1 MAVLAFSLY
10 YLFSMQPKSGWTE
23 IPLHPNGV
31 ATLVFTKA
39 DRGLASVAS
48 QEPYT
53 LLSFSKTWQDA
64 RRLSSYIDT
73 LAQEHG
79 SLRARSAEWV
89 YRPNGQAAYLEVLE
103 MEGDSL
109 APEAWLGE
117 GGQYL
122 LRPIREG
129 RLAEPKDGSRL
140 PFVLF
145 WNQYMVF
152 CQEAVA
158 LEELVEHPLKLQIER
173 QVPVE
178 VPFGLVLHPERWGS
192 QESSPGLLPF
202 YPVVRMAGEARSLVL
217 LPRHASG
224 KGWEFSGLASRSLKG
239 LRWPTV
245 LVGNA
250 KRGRPQPEDG
260 WQARIGQGM
269 AGNRFMVGADDSL
282 ASFRKEIAE
291 QLISVRLVMPPALP
305 SGLKNTRLELS
316 TANPKALADKLR
328 SVFPAADKEGMALTG
343 NLPRQLLGLSM
354 PEFDTC
360 YLSIAPEA
368 VMLASWKP
376 VAAETRPARR
386 LAAGQD
392 LDLQFSPANQWA
404 YLQAFGPRPF
414 QDMQQMLPI
423 TLSRLGRI
431 WVNLTGDGI
440 QIALDLLPEPLL
452 GTYPLPAKP
461 FFTNLFNAKLT
472 SFGSVPG
479 AQGMGF
485 AQSEN
490 GRMYF
495 YRPGKLSF
503 AQYQAPA
510 GSLVATPV
518 FFREKGWLVWA
529 AGKSLYAVDTL
540 GRTVRGFPTT
550 LPTPVRALTAS
561 KGQACGCGT
570 DSAGRG
576 WLYTLSA
583 KGLQKRMAPFS
594 ERLSACSLMTLSGKP
609 YAVFESGRGLW
620 RADFSPELHAS
631 FYWAEPEITALYG
644 FEGLTGAPTVAGVSR
659 EGNYVTRSG
668 GATVRKQ
675 LYKPEQVARFE
686 MATLEN
692 SLEPYGLVRYTA
704 EAAGFY
710 DLQGRK
716 RWEVPYPAPLRFFR
730 TGSSELGYAALSEG
744 DTLRVFNPIGRLMLQ
759 RPGARGARIFTSDRG
774 QGLLAVPEGREL
786 KWFRIGQ

>member
-31 ATLVFTKA
+31 ATLVFTKPE
-39 DRGLASVAS
+39 RGLASVAQ

-53 LLSFSKTWQDA
+53 LLSFSKTWQEA
-64 RRLSSYIDT
+64 RRLSGYIDT
-73 LAQEHG
+73 LTQEHG
-79 SLRARSAEWV
+79 TPRARSGEWV

-117 GGQYL
+117 QGRYL

-129 RLAEPKDGSRL
+129 RLAEPKEGSTL

-145 WNQYMVF
+145 WNQYLIF
-152 CQEAVA
+152 SQEAVA

-192 QESSPGLLPF
+192 QETSPGLLPF
-202 YPVVRMAGEARSLVL
+202 YPVVRMAGEARSLVI

-245 LVGNA
+245 LVGTA

-260 WQARIGQGM
+260 WQVRIGQGM

-282 ASFRKEIAE
+282 AAFRKEVAE

-316 TANPKALADKLR
+316 TANPKALAEKLR
-328 SVFPAADKEGMALTG
+328 SVFHPVDKEGMVLTG
-343 NLPRQLLGLSM
+343 NLPQKLLGLSM

-414 QDMQQMLPI
+414 QDMQQILPI
-423 TLSRLGRI
+423 TLSRLGRL

-440 QIALDLLPEPLL
+440 QIALDLLPEPRL
-452 GTYPLPAKP
+452 GTYKLPGKP
-461 FFTNLFNAKLT
+461 FFTNLFNAPL
-472 SFGSVPG
+472 SGFGSVAG
-479 AQGMGF
+479 VQEMGY
-485 AQSEN
+485 AQSET

-495 YRPGKLSF
+495 YHPGKLSF

-510 GSLVATPV
+510 GALAVTPAYI
-518 FFREKGWLVWA
+518 REKGWLVWA
-529 AGKSLYAVDTL
+529 SGKTLYAVDTL
-540 GRTVRGFPTT
+540 GRAVKGFPSQLTA
-550 LPTPVRALTAS
+550 PVQALTPS
-561 KGQACGCGT
+561 KGQACACGT
-570 DSAGRG
+570 DSAGKG

-583 KGLQKRMAPFS
+583 KGLQKRVAPFS
-594 ERLSACSLMTLSGKP
+594 ERLSGCQLVALGGRS
-609 YAVFESGRGLW
+609 YALFQSPRGLW
-620 RADFSPELHAS
+620 RADFTPEQHS
-631 FYWAEPEITALYG
+631 TFYWAEPEINSLYA
-644 FEGLTGAPTVAGVSR
+644 FEGLTGAATVAGVSR
-659 EGNYVTRSG
+659 EGNYVTRSAG
-668 GATVRKQ
+668 NTVRKQ
-675 LYKPEQVARFE
+675 LYKPDQVARFE

-704 EAAGFY
+704 ESAGFY

-716 RWEVPYPAPLRFFR
+716 RWEIPYPAPLRFFR
-730 TGSSELGYAALSEG
+730 TGTSELGYVAVSEG
-744 DTLRVFNPIGRLMLQ
+744 DTLRVFNPIGKLLLE
-759 RPGARGARIFTSDRG
+759 RPGSKGARIFPSDRG
-774 QGLLAVPEGREL
+774 QGLLAVPEVREL
-786 KWFRIGQ
+786 KWYRIGQ

>member
-31 ATLVFTKA
+31 ATLVFTKPE
-39 DRGLASVAS
+39 RGLASVAQ

-64 RRLSSYIDT
+64 RRLSGYIDT

-79 SLRARSAEWV
+79 SPRTRSGEWV
-89 YRPNGQAAYLEVLE
+89 YRPNGQTAYLEVLE

-117 GGQYL
+117 GDRYL
-122 LRPIREG
+122 LRGIREG

-140 PFVLF
+140 PYVLF

-202 YPVVRMAGEARSLVL
+202 YPVVRMAGEARSLVI

-245 LVGNA
+245 LVGTA
-250 KRGRPQPEDG
+250 KRGRFQPEDG
-260 WQARIGQGM
+260 WQVRIGQGM

-282 ASFRKEIAE
+282 ATFRKEIAE

-305 SGLKNTRLELS
+305 SGLKNTRIELS

-328 SVFPAADKEGMALTG
+328 SVFPSADKAGMVLTG

-404 YLQAFGPRPF
+404 YMQAFGPRPF
-414 QDMQQMLPI
+414 QDMQQILPI

-452 GTYPLPAKP
+452 GIYSVPAKP
-461 FFTNLFNAKLT
+461 FFTNLFNAPL
-472 SFGSVPG
+472 SGFGSVQG
-479 AQGMGF
+479 APSIGY
-485 AQSEN
+485 AQSQT

-503 AQYQAPA
+503 AQYQAPV
-510 GSLVATPV
+510 GSLTAAPT

-529 AGKSLYAVDTL
+529 SGRVLYAVDTL
-540 GRTVRGFPTT
+540 GRAVKGFPT
-550 LPTPVRALTAS
+550 PIPAPARALMPS
-561 KGQACGCGT
+561 KGQVCACGV
-570 DSAGRG
+570 DSAGKG
-576 WLYTLSA
+576 WLYTVSA
-583 KGLQKRMAPFS
+583 KGLQKRTAPFS
-594 ERLSACSLMTLSGKP
+594 ERMSGCRLLSVAGRP
-609 YAVFESGRGLW
+609 YAIFESGRGLW
-620 RADFSPELHAS
+620 RADFTPEQHAS
-631 FYWAEPEITALYG
+631 FYWAEPEISSLYA
-644 FEGLTGAPTVAGVSR
+644 FEGLTGAATVAGVSR
-659 EGNYVTRSG
+659 EGNYVTRSA

-675 LYKPEQVARFE
+675 LYKPDQVARFE

-692 SLEPYGLVRYTA
+692 TQEPYGVVRYTA
-704 EAAGFY
+704 ESAGFY

-716 RWEVPYPAPLRFFR
+716 RWDIPYPTPLRFFR
-730 TGSSELGYAALSEG
+730 TGTSELGYAAVSEG
-744 DTLRVFNPIGRLMLQ
+744 DTLRVFNPIGKLILE
-759 RPGARGARIFTSDRG
+759 RPGSKGARIFPSDRG

-786 KWFRIGQ
+786 KWYRIGQ